1 MGTTI
6 QKDLLQLLFI
16 ETLIDR
22 GVSML
27 DMLKRLFLTN
37 SSEPTGKQDL
47 LQESQDSKRLIDRK
61 LYSEVK
67 PYIDYILEKVNKEIM
82 ERASNGYYDCVTG
95 FHIFRYDDMAEIGI
109 KMGLH
114 TEIDKEINNLNYEH
128 LKVIKELLLDKLSL
142 FYPDKLKVK
151 VWTSNDSLDNSTLVS
166 VDWEQREPIDKPNTY
181 DIVKQWFTQRQNVCH
196 NKGSLKE
203 IAYNAIR
210 NRFPDILYRVNK
222 DIQKYVADGKDYS
235 ITSFS
240 VHEDYFYCIERR
252 HYGELK
258 KYLEANLSSIY
269 KNKLEIDVF
278 HSFFIG
284 TNFVITVDWKKEQ
297 KKGLF

>member
-61 LYSEVK
+61 LYSEAK

-95 FHIFRYDDMAEIGI
+95 FHIFTDSDMAKFELEH
-109 KMGLH
+109 GLV
-114 TEIDKEINNLNYEH
+114 TETDNKINNLNYEH
-128 LKVIKELLLDKLSL
+128 LKVIKELLLDRLSL

-151 VWTSNDSLDNSTLVS
+151 VWASHDSFDKDTLVS
-166 VDWEQREPIDKPNTY
+166 VDWEQRDLYSPNKY
-181 DIVKQWFTQRQNVCH
+181 DIVKQWFTQRQNVCQ
-196 NKGSLKE
+196 NNGSLKE
-203 IAYNAIR
+203 IAENAIR
-210 NRFPDILYRVNK
+210 NRFPDVLGRVNK
-222 DIQKYVADGKDYS
+222 DIQEYVSDGKDYS

-240 VHEDYFYCIERR
+240 VHEDYFYCIKCR

-258 KYLEANLSSIY
+258 KYLEANLSSMY
-269 KNKLEIDVF
+269 RNNLEIDVF
-278 HSFFIG
+278 SSLFSD